1 MERKAIGMSKP
12 TITRITLINA
22 LATIIAQ
29 ASESEYEKIYDDD
42 IDMRDVDA
50 ALDIL
55 VDLRKLY

>member
-1 MERKAIGMSKP
+1 MSKP